1 MQVISNIILYKY
13 IINFQNCIEKAH
25 NVLYNKLNKYIWSE
39 CMKYEFLLFDAD
51 HTLFDFNKSEYFAL
65 KEALE
70 FYSLP
75 STDDVIER
83 YSVINVK
90 YWKMLERGEIDKKS
104 LMLARFVEFARE
116 YGFEDK
122 AAALSDLY
130 MSNLAHEAHLFD
142 GALEM
147 VEKLSKKY
155 RLFVITNGVKSTQD
169 GRFGISPITKYFE
182 KIFIS
187 EVIGAEKPSKVFFD
201 AVAKGIEG
209 FVPEKAIVIGDS
221 LSSDIKGAI
230 NSSLDCIW
238 YNPNG
243 KEAPKD
249 YNITYTVKSFNEI
262 LEILD

>member
-1 MQVISNIILYKY
+1 
-13 IINFQNCIEKAH
+13 
-25 NVLYNKLNKYIWSE
+25 
-39 CMKYEFLLFDAD
+39 MKYEFLLFDAD
-51 HTLFDFNKSEYFAL
+51 HTLFDFKTGEYYAL
-65 KEALE
+65 KEALA
-70 FYSLP
+70 YYNLP
-75 STDDVIER
+75 SSDEHIER

-122 AAALSDLY
+122 AQELSDLY
-130 MSNLAHEAHLFD
+130 MSNLAHQAQLFD

-155 RLFVITNGVKSTQD
+155 RLFIITNGVKSTQD

-187 EVIGAEKPSKVFFD
+187 EVIGFEKPHKEFFN
-201 AVAKGIEG
+201 AVASGIEG
-209 FVPEKAIVIGDS
+209 YNPEKAIVIGDS

-230 NSSLDCIW
+230 NSGLDCIW
-238 YNPNG
+238 YNPQKKN
-243 KEAPKD
+243 APEGW
-249 YNITYTVKSFNEI
+249 NITHTVVNFEEI
-262 LEILD
+262 LEILK

>member
-1 MQVISNIILYKY
+1 
-13 IINFQNCIEKAH
+13 
-25 NVLYNKLNKYIWSE
+25 
-39 CMKYEFLLFDAD
+39 MKYEFLLFDAD

-65 KEALE
+65 KGALD

-75 STDDVIER
+75 SSDEVIER
-83 YSVINVK
+83 YSVINIK

-104 LMLARFVEFARE
+104 LMLARFVEFAKE

-122 AAALSDLY
+122 AQGLSDLY
-130 MSNLAHEAHLFD
+130 MSNLAHQAQLFD

-155 RLFVITNGVKSTQD
+155 RLFIITNGVKSTQD

-187 EVIGAEKPSKVFFD
+187 EVIGFEKPHKEFFN
-201 AVAKGIEG
+201 AVASGIEG
-209 FVPEKAIVIGDS
+209 YNPEKAIVIGDS

-230 NSSLDCIW
+230 NSGLDCIW
-238 YNPNG
+238 YNPQKKN
-243 KEAPKD
+243 APEGW
-249 YNITYTVKSFNEI
+249 NITHTVVNFEEI
-262 LEILD
+262 LEILK

>member
-1 MQVISNIILYKY
+1 
-13 IINFQNCIEKAH
+13 
-25 NVLYNKLNKYIWSE
+25 
-39 CMKYEFLLFDAD
+39 MKYEILLFDAD
-51 HTLFDFNKSEYFAL
+51 HTLFDFNKSEYCAL

-83 YSVINVK
+83 YSIINVK

-104 LMLARFVEFARE
+104 LMLARFIEFARE
-116 YGFEDK
+116 YGFEEK
-122 AAALSDLY
+122 AEQLSDLY

-142 GALEM
+142 GALELIA
-147 VEKLSKKY
+147 ELSKKY

-187 EVIGAEKPSKVFFD
+187 EVIGAEKPSKEFFS
-201 AVAKGIEG
+201 AVENSIEG
-209 FVPEKAIVIGDS
+209 YVREKAIVIGDS

-230 NSSLDCIW
+230 NSGIECIW
-238 YNPNG
+238 YNPLK
-243 KEAPKD
+243 KEAPEGW
-249 YNITYTVKSFNEI
+249 NITYTVSSFDEI
-262 LEILD
+262 LAILK

>member
-1 MQVISNIILYKY
+1 
-13 IINFQNCIEKAH
+13 
-25 NVLYNKLNKYIWSE
+25 
-39 CMKYEFLLFDAD
+39 MKYEILLFDAD
-51 HTLFDFNKSEYFAL
+51 HTLFDFNKSEYCAL

-116 YGFEDK
+116 YGFEER
-122 AAALSDLY
+122 AEELSDLY

-147 VEKLSKKY
+147 IEELSKKY
-155 RLFVITNGVKSTQD
+155 RLFIITNGVKSTQD
-169 GRFGISPITKYFE
+169 GRFGLSPITKYFE
-182 KIFIS
+182 KILIS
-187 EVIGAEKPSKVFFD
+187 EVIGAEKPSKEFFS
-201 AVAKGIEG
+201 AVENGIDG
-209 FVPEKAIVIGDS
+209 YCREKAIVIGDS

-230 NSSLDCIW
+230 NSEIDCIW
-238 YNPNG
+238 YNPSK
-243 KEAPKD
+243 KEAPEGW
-249 YNITYTVKSFNEI
+249 NITYTVSDFDEI
-262 LEILD
+262 LAILK

>member
-1 MQVISNIILYKY
+1 
-13 IINFQNCIEKAH
+13 
-25 NVLYNKLNKYIWSE
+25 
-39 CMKYEFLLFDAD
+39 MKYEFLLFDAD
-51 HTLFDFNKSEYFAL
+51 HTLFDFQKSEYFAL

-122 AAALSDLY
+122 AEELSDLY

-147 VEKLSKKY
+147 IEELSKKY
-155 RLFVITNGVKSTQD
+155 RLFIITNGVKSTQD
-169 GRFGISPITKYFE
+169 GRFGISPITKYFD

-187 EVIGAEKPSKVFFD
+187 EVIGAEKPHKEFFD
-201 AVAKGIEG
+201 AVENGIDG
-209 FVPEKAIVIGDS
+209 YCREKAIVIGDS

-230 NSSLDCIW
+230 NSEIDCIW
-238 YNPNG
+238 FNPMK
-243 KEAPKD
+243 KESPEGW
-249 YNITYTVKSFNEI
+249 NITYTVSSFDEI
-262 LEILD
+262 LEILK

>member
-1 MQVISNIILYKY
+1 
-13 IINFQNCIEKAH
+13 
-25 NVLYNKLNKYIWSE
+25 
-39 CMKYEFLLFDAD
+39 MKYEFLLFDAD
-51 HTLFDFNKSEYFAL
+51 HTLFDFQKSEYFAL
-65 KEALE
+65 KEALD

-122 AAALSDLY
+122 AEVLSDLY

-155 RLFVITNGVKSTQD
+155 RLFIITNGVKSTQD
-169 GRFGISPITKYFE
+169 GRFGLSPITRYFE

-187 EVIGAEKPSKVFFD
+187 EVIGYEKPHREFFL
-201 AVAKGIEG
+201 AVEEEIEG
-209 FVPEKAIVIGDS
+209 YCREKAVVIGDS

-230 NSSLDCIW
+230 NSGIDCIW
-238 YNPNG
+238 YNPIE
-243 KEAPKD
+243 KEAPND
-249 YNITYTVKSFNEI
+249 WNITYTVKTFDEI
-262 LEILD
+262 LEILE